1 MISDER
7 LGHPRGLLPL
17 CVAEGWERF
26 SYSGMQALLVLYMAH
41 YLFQPEQIG
50 QVIGI
55 DTVRSAIEW
64 FTGPLSTTALS
75 SQVFGL
81 YTGLVYMT
89 PLLGGIVADRWLP
102 RTLTVTIGALMMA
115 AGHFLM
121 ALEATFFVAITLIL
135 MGVGCFKG
143 NIAGQVGELYARDD
157 LRRATAYQIFQLAIS
172 TAVIISPLVCGT
184 LGEKVGWHFG
194 FGAAG
199 VGMLIG
205 LAVYLHGRKWLPQQQ
220 PVAAIADGTR
230 KSLSR
235 EDWKI
240 TLVLVGMLPIL
251 AASLI
256 GNQQMFNMFIV
267 WGEANFDLMFLGY
280 EMPVTWL
287 ISIDA
292 AIAVVLLTLT
302 IIFWRWYS
310 AHWKEPED
318 IVKIAIGAG
327 FMALAP
333 LVLMVASIQQIP
345 GTKISIGWGLAFEIL
360 NEIGFVILVPIGLSL
375 FSRAA
380 PKQIEGLTIGLYY
393 LAFFLCNV
401 VVGRLGGLLE
411 HMSAADFWVMHAAIV
426 ASAAAV
432 LTALAIWGRQLFVPS
447 PGFLA
452 MQ

>member
-1 MISDER
+1 MKSGEL

-41 YLFQPEQIG
+41 YLFLPDQIG

-55 DTVRSAIEW
+55 EAFRSAIEW

-89 PLLGGIVADRWLP
+89 PLLGGIIADRWLP
-102 RTLTVTIGALMMA
+102 RTLTVTIGALLMA

-121 ALEATFFVAITLIL
+121 ALEATFLIAITLLL

-143 NIAGQVGELYARDD
+143 NIAGQVGELYERDD

-172 TAVIISPLVCGT
+172 TAVIVSPLVCGT

-205 LAVYLHGRKWLPQQQ
+205 LAVYLGGRKWLPHQE
-220 PVAAIADGTR
+220 PIAAKATGTR
-230 KSLSR
+230 TSLSR
-235 EDWKI
+235 DEWRI
-240 TLVLVGMLPIL
+240 TLVLIAMLPIL
-251 AASLI
+251 AAALI

-267 WGEANFDLMFLGY
+267 WGEANFDLMFVGY

-292 AIAVVLLTLT
+292 AIAVVLLSLA
-302 IIFWRWYS
+302 IIFWNWFGK
-310 AHWKEPED
+310 HWKEPED
-318 IVKIAIGAG
+318 ITKIAIGAG

-333 LVLMVASIQQIP
+333 VVLMVASLQQAP
-345 GTKISIGWGLAFEIL
+345 GTRISLGWGLAFEIL

-380 PKQIEGLTIGLYY
+380 PKKIEGLTIGMYY
-393 LAFFLCNV
+393 IAFFLCNV
-401 VVGRLGGLLE
+401 VVGRLGGMLE
-411 HMSAADFWVMHAAIV
+411 HMAAADFWLMHAAIV
-426 ASAAAV
+426 ATATVV
-432 LTALAIWGRQLFVPS
+432 LAALAIWGQRLFLPAE
-447 PGFLA
+447 G
-452 MQ
+452 